1 MFLMSW
7 DRIKED
13 LKPLAEYEVVV
24 FGSYVSGEYRQGSD
38 IDIAVITRTR
48 DERKNISTLKELFT
62 RVSSVYD
69 LRIFELL
76 PLKVK
81 ASVMENYTVV
91 FGDEGEISEY
101 FYHWRKLWD
110 DVKYRISYHK
120 SHKEKLMA
128 LERGK
133 RIAEKYKS

>member
-1 MFLMSW
+1 MSW
-7 DRIKED
+7 DQIKED

-24 FGSYVSGEYRQGSD
+24 FGSYVSGEYREGSD

-48 DERKNISTLKELFT
+48 DERKNISILKELFT
-62 RVSSVYD
+62 KVSSVYD

-81 ASVMENYTVV
+81 ASIMENYTVV
-91 FGDEGEISEY
+91 FGDEIEISEY
-101 FYHWRKLWD
+101 FYYWRKLWD
-110 DVKYRISYHK
+110 DVKHRISCHK
-120 SHKEKLMA
+120 SYKEKLTA

-133 RIAEKYKS
+133 GIAERYKT